1 VPCRRWG
8 RHAYG
13 PGMSRIPR
21 RAVVGRSLMAVLVA
35 TVVAI
40 SRAAVAEAHV
50 NRTVGPYTILV
61 ILVEEPTFED
71 NHAGFQFWVRKDG
84 VPITGLEQSVN
95 AVAIGHDRR
104 VELPVPPLAG
114 SGFYVLDRSADG
126 APFDPMGGGAWTLF
140 LSGSIEG
147 TPLDASFPVIFPS
160 YPRVAVADAPPAA
173 AAVPAAG
180 ASLPGLAMVIPVAAL
195 VVLGGIALL
204 ALARRRRPGAPK
216 PT

>member
-1 VPCRRWG
+1 MAGTNLGRR
-8 RHAYG
+8 
-13 PGMSRIPR
+13 SRVSA
-21 RAVVGRSLMAVLVA
+21 RAILMAAAALSLAALAPGVA
-35 TVVAI
+35 
-40 SRAAVAEAHV
+40 AHV

-71 NHAGFQFWVRKDG
+71 NHAGFQFWVRMDG
-84 VPITGLEQSVN
+84 VPVTGLEQSVH

-104 VELPVPPLAG
+104 VELAVPPLAG

-140 LSGSIEG
+140 LTGSIEE
-147 TPLDASFPVIFPS
+147 TPLDATFPVIFPS
-160 YPRVAVADAPPAA
+160 YPRVAVADAPPPA

-195 VVLGGIALL
+195 VALGGIALL
-204 ALARRRRPGAPK
+204 ALARRRRPGAPE